1 MFVVAGAAKTNKC
14 GAFSKMSRMNNL
26 NENGLPPWKRTLDV
40 IIIIAALPFLVPIS
54 LGIALMIRLV
64 SRGPIL
70 FQQERVGWRGNN
82 FMCLKFRTM
91 KCGAEVTSHKG
102 HLRDL
107 LKSDAPMQKMDS
119 KGDKRIIPFGKIL
132 RASGLDELPQL
143 INVLRGEMSIVGPR
157 PCLPYEAELYQQWQ
171 LERFNAAPGLT
182 GLWQVSGKNRT
193 TFTQMIQL
201 DIQYSKT
208 KSLGLDLKIIF
219 KTPVALFIQIWET
232 KFRRKNAVNTNN
244 PQSPVASSSASVP
257 VEMANS

>member
-1 MFVVAGAAKTNKC
+1 
-14 GAFSKMSRMNNL
+14 MNNS
-26 NENGLPPWKRTLDV
+26 NQNGLPPWKRTLDV
-40 IIIIAALPFLVPIS
+40 LLIVASLPMLIPLA
-54 LGIALMIRLV
+54 LGIALLIRLV
-64 SRGPIL
+64 SKGPIL
-70 FQQERVGWRGNN
+70 FQQERVGWRGEF

-91 KCGAEVTSHKG
+91 KCGAETVSHRG

-107 LKSDAPMQKMDS
+107 MKSDTPMQKMDS

-143 INVLRGEMSIVGPR
+143 INVLRGEMSVVGPR

-201 DIQYSKT
+201 DIQYT
-208 KSLGLDLKIIF
+208 KSMSLALDLKIIF
-219 KTPVALFIQIWET
+219 KTIPALLLQIWET
-232 KFRRKNAVNTNN
+232 KFRKKTPEKVNNSVN
-244 PQSPVASSSASVP
+244 CEVATEANLPASVS
-257 VEMANS
+257 NN

>member
-1 MFVVAGAAKTNKC
+1 
-14 GAFSKMSRMNNL
+14 MNTADQ
-26 NENGLPPWKRTLDV
+26 NGLPPWKRTLDV
-40 IIIIAALPFLVPIS
+40 LLIVASLPVLIPLA
-54 LGIALMIRLV
+54 LGIALLIRLV

-70 FQQERVGWRGNN
+70 FQQERVGWRGNF

-91 KCGAEVTSHKG
+91 KCGAETVSHQG

-107 LKSDAPMQKMDS
+107 MKSDTPMQKMDS

-143 INVLRGEMSIVGPR
+143 INVLRGEMSVVGPR

-201 DIQYSKT
+201 DIQYTKT
-208 KSLGLDLKIIF
+208 KSLWLDLKIIF
-219 KTPVALFIQIWET
+219 KTIPALLVQIWET
-232 KFRRKNAVNTNN
+232 KFRKKNVVKANN
-244 PQSPVASSSASVP
+244 PVNRGVSTEANLPASVS
-257 VEMANS
+257 NN

>member
-1 MFVVAGAAKTNKC
+1 
-14 GAFSKMSRMNNL
+14 MNNSE
-26 NENGLPPWKRTLDV
+26 NNGLPRWKRILDV
-40 IIIIAALPFLVPIS
+40 VLIVASLPVLIPLS
-54 LGIALMIRLV
+54 LGVALLIKLV

-70 FQQERVGWRGNN
+70 FQQERVGWRGDF

-91 KCGAEVTSHKG
+91 KCGAETVSHKG

-107 LKSDAPMQKMDS
+107 MKSDTPMQKMDA

-171 LERFNAAPGLT
+171 LERFNGAPGLT

-201 DIQYSKT
+201 DIQYTKT
-208 KSLGLDLKIIF
+208 KSLWLDLKIIF
-219 KTPVALFIQIWET
+219 KTIPALLIQVLET
-232 KFRRKNAVNTNN
+232 KFRKKNVANAINPAVRTDSTENRLPAGIANN
-244 PQSPVASSSASVP
+244 Y
-257 VEMANS
+257 